1 MQEPCPVTC
10 QNLRLVIRAGPV
22 AFQHCLSAVPFS
34 NGFCLSAG
42 RLSAYLRVEGTEGL
56 IEKKQLGIA
65 SEGSGQSHPLPLPPR
80 QLGGLV
86 VSIPRHLYHL
96 QQRFHPAQYGTLY
109 VFLHLLVNDRNNTW
123 CLYGCATTYYTLHV

>member
-1 MQEPCPVTC
+1 MSNFEACHQGWPCSLLTVAC
-10 QNLRLVIRAGPV
+10 
-22 AFQHCLSAVPFS
+22 AFQQWLLPFSAVQQCLSAVPFS
-34 NGFCLSAG
+34 SAFQQCRSAV

-109 VFLHLLVNDRNNTW
+109 VLL
-123 CLYGCATTYYTLHV
+123 Y